1 MDPAL
6 LAAYLATC
14 MLLVLAPGPDSLLV
28 LSRSLQGGRGAG
40 LRTALG
46 ALSGNTIHTT
56 LAALGVSAAI
66 SALPMALQAV
76 RILGA
81 AYLAWLGILAL
92 RASARAG
99 SAMSASVPHSGRM
112 WRHALATN
120 LLNPKII
127 LFFVAFI
134 PQFITPRAG
143 RVGAQIFALGM
154 ILALMGFAW
163 HMVLATCAARAARL
177 LARPRVAAAF
187 EAVVGIVF
195 LGFAARLLVD

>member
-14 MLLVLAPGPDSLLV
+14 VLLVLAPGPDSLLV
-28 LSRSLQGGRGAG
+28 LSRSLQAGRGDG
-40 LRTALG
+40 LRAALG

-56 LAALGVSAAI
+56 LAALGISAAI
-66 SALPMALQAV
+66 SALPGALQAV

-81 AYLAWLGILAL
+81 AYLAWLGIMAL
-92 RASARAG
+92 RASAGKGDRARE
-99 SAMSASVPHSGRM
+99 SVPRSHRV

-134 PQFITPRAG
+134 PQFVVPRAG
-143 RVGAQIFALGM
+143 HVGAQILALGM
-154 ILALMGFAW
+154 MLALMGFAW
-163 HMVLATCAARAARL
+163 HLLLAATAARAASL
-177 LARPRVAAAF
+177 LARPRVATVF
-187 EAVVGIVF
+187 EAVVGAVF
-195 LGFAARLLVD
+195 LGFAVRLLAD